1 MLKVMLIIVIFT
13 FCSTIGYIYGDSFRK
28 RFLHLKE
35 SYKGITLLQNEV
47 LYNNTPL
54 PEALED
60 IAKKMK
66 APMEYLLNN
75 VANRLSKGVEGDV
88 YSNFS
93 EVYKEVEK
101 ELYFE
106 KEDKNI
112 LEDFLKSLGAS
123 GIYGQEKIF
132 KLTLEN
138 LKGNI
143 DEASE
148 LAKKNT
154 KLYRYLGICFGA
166 MISILLL

>member
-13 FCSTIGYIYGDSFRK
+13 FSSTIGYIYGDSFRK

-60 IAKKMK
+60 VAKKMK
-66 APMEYLLNN
+66 APMENLLNN
-75 VANRLSKGVEGDV
+75 VANRLSKGAEGDV

-101 ELYFE
+101 DFYFE

-123 GIYGQEKIF
+123 GIYGQEKVF
-132 KLTLEN
+132 KLALEN
-138 LKGNI
+138 LRGNI

>member
-28 RFLHLKE
+28 RFIQLKE
-35 SYKGITLLQNEV
+35 SYKGITLLQNEII
-47 LYNNTPL
+47 YNNTPL

-60 IAKKMK
+60 ISRKMK
-66 APMEYLLNN
+66 SPMEYLLNT
-75 VANRLSKGVEGDV
+75 VANRLSTGAEGNV
-88 YSNFS
+88 YSNFR
-93 EVYKEVEK
+93 EVYKGVEK

-106 KEDKNI
+106 KEDKSI
-112 LEDFLKSLGAS
+112 FEDFLKSLGES

-132 KLTLEN
+132 KLALEN
-138 LKGNI
+138 LRGNI

>member
-13 FCSTIGYIYGDSFRK
+13 FCSTIGYIYGESFRK
-28 RFLHLKE
+28 RFIHLKE
-35 SYKGITLLQNEV
+35 SYKGITLLQNQV
-47 LYNNTPL
+47 IYNNTPL

-60 IAKKMK
+60 VAKKMK
-66 APMEYLLNN
+66 APIEYILNT
-75 VANRLSKGVEGDV
+75 VANRLSKGAEGDV
-88 YSNFS
+88 YSNFI
-93 EVYKEVEK
+93 EVYREVENN
-101 ELYFE
+101 LYFE
-106 KEDKNI
+106 KEDKSI
-112 LEDFLKSLGAS
+112 LEDFLKSLGDS
-123 GIYGQEKIF
+123 GVYGQERIF
-132 KLTLEN
+132 KLALEN